1 MTTLHTETEAFYQ
14 EALKTILE
22 AAMHSRRKSGREQP
36 LEQLKLETEW
46 SADEVAYGLEI
57 RLTDV
62 QLADVEADVKS
73 GCTIEDLGSNGT
85 EDAIQDAWD
94 DATQLN
100 NVVVMEHD
108 SLSIVQGIL
117 EKVAAGKGLSS
128 GECEWARSI
137 ADYLNSRNEV
147 EGRWIET
154 PRQKHDR
161 FLDVKHQREKHN
173 LEEARGKA
181 ELAPTN
187 EKHMSRACRNAAA
200 ITGLPLNPPGHA
212 APPSQFLSE
221 IEQSKPARFSKNIAR
236 RLAQVLRI
244 FVIGA
249 LAGDVTEK
257 VIAVA
262 LEHSRNADEAL
273 PFLKTTPR
281 YLAIAHANH
290 DLISDG

>member
-1 MTTLHTETEAFYQ
+1 MTTLHTEKTEAFYQ

-117 EKVAAGKGLSS
+117 EKVAAGKDLSS

-137 ADYLNSRNEV
+137 AHYLNSRYEV

-161 FLDVKHQREKHN
+161 FLDAKHQREKLN
-173 LEEARGKA
+173 LEEAGGKA
-181 ELAPTN
+181 GLAPTN
-187 EKHMSRACRNAAA
+187 EKHMSRS
-200 ITGLPLNPPGHA
+200 L
-212 APPSQFLSE
+212 
-221 IEQSKPARFSKNIAR
+221 
-236 RLAQVLRI
+236 
-244 FVIGA
+244 
-249 LAGDVTEK
+249 
-257 VIAVA
+257 
-262 LEHSRNADEAL
+262 
-273 PFLKTTPR
+273 
-281 YLAIAHANH
+281 
-290 DLISDG
+290 